1 LSKGEDQKFSVN
13 SDASPKLRR
22 DQKNLASP
30 LLGDGRYELC
40 EFISKGGMGAIYRA
54 MDQELGRWVA
64 LKCLYDTDNASSRD
78 LALRE
83 ARTLASLN
91 HPNILRVY
99 DVLTVNEQIWI
110 VSEWLEGRCLAQ
122 IEKPI
127 PPAAALAIVTQI
139 FSALAAAHEAQVI
152 HRDVKPANIML
163 GNDGRI
169 TLIDFGVAFAPGNST
184 GQTMVGSLRYTDP
197 RILEGQHPDAHSDLF
212 STALVLAEL
221 MIGEPVLPDLAPLPL
236 YRHIKKNLS
245 YRLESILDGL
255 YPPAASLVRKY
266 ADISRLDELHF
277 SSPSREA
284 ALLSQDH
291 LRRLTVKSPEEY
303 LAGGICAGAPDDPE
317 AAGIMLQE
325 AEEAI
330 GSTSLSPKQ
339 KAAWVAFRDVHSPVP
354 ENTEAAE
361 VRTISRQAQKNL
373 LLRRAAIA
381 GKRTQQLVRR
391 KTNFLTMSLA
401 LTMMALTVVWMINS
415 NNSKKEDYEK
425 SQAINDLINPA
436 EKDALPDPAKTGQA
450 PATPGTQTGSFAA
463 SDTAPGKQAGE
474 LDKSA
479 LVQIP
484 ASEKTEP
491 GHTWTIV
498 MEQPGNL
505 VINGRQ
511 FGVVKNKEVTLD
523 YGVHVFEVRRNGKAV
538 SQFSLALSP
547 ETPRKI
553 TVK

>member
-1 LSKGEDQKFSVN
+1 
-13 SDASPKLRR
+13 
-22 DQKNLASP
+22 
-30 LLGDGRYELC
+30 
-40 EFISKGGMGAIYRA
+40 MGAIYRA

-64 LKCLYDTDNASSRD
+64 LKCLYDTDNVNSRE

-122 IEKPI
+122 IEKPL
-127 PPAAALAIVTQI
+127 PAASALAIITQV
-139 FSALAAAHEAQVI
+139 FSALAAAHDAQVI

-184 GQTMVGSLRYTDP
+184 GQTIVGSLRYTDP
-197 RILEGQHPDAHSDLF
+197 RILEGLHPDAHSDLF
-212 STALVLAEL
+212 SAALVLAEL
-221 MIGEPVLPDLAPLPL
+221 LIGEPVLPDLAPLPL

-245 YRLESILDGL
+245 FRLESILDGL

-277 SSPSREA
+277 SNPSREA
-284 ALLSQDH
+284 ALLSQDY
-291 LRRLTVKSPEEY
+291 LRRLTARSPEEY
-303 LAGGICAGAPDDPE
+303 LAVGVCAGLTDDAD
-317 AAGIMLQE
+317 AASVMLQD
-325 AEEAI
+325 AEDAI
-330 GSTSLSPKQ
+330 RSSSLSPKQ
-339 KAAWVAFRDVHSPVP
+339 KAAWVAFREVHTPAP
-354 ENTEAAE
+354 GEAGAANE
-361 VRTISRQAQKNL
+361 RTITRNAQKNL

-381 GKRTQQLVRR
+381 GKRTQQLVRK

-401 LTMMALTVVWMINS
+401 LTMIALTIIWMVDS
-415 NNSKKEDYEK
+415 NNSKKEDYQK
-425 SQAINDLINPA
+425 SQALNDLINPT
-436 EKDALPDPAKTGQA
+436 EKDSLPGPVTTGQA
-450 PATPGTQTGSFAA
+450 QVAPGTPSSEFPGDEVTG
-463 SDTAPGKQAGE
+463 KNAGE

-479 LVQIP
+479 LVQMP
-484 ASEKTEP
+484 PEKSSP
-491 GHTWTIV
+491 GQTWTV
-498 MEQPGNL
+498 VLDQPGTL

-511 FGVVKNKEVTLD
+511 FGVVTNKEVTLD
-523 YGVHVFEVRRNGKAV
+523 YGVHVFEVRRNGQAV

-547 ETPRKI
+547 DTPRRI
-553 TVK
+553 MVK